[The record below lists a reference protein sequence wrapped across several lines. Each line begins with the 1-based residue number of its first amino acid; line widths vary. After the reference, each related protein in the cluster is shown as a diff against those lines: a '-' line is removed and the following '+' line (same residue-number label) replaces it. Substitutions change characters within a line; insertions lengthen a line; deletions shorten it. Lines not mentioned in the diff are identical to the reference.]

1 MFHSGNLFHAKA
13 SNGGSTMSLL
23 KTVKADFC
31 WSLSARFSAV
41 FLCLCTLLAFPAR
54 PQSTYGTLLGTVTD
68 SSGGVVAGAT
78 VTVTETRT
86 GTSKDRVTD
95 SRGDYQIPNLLS
107 GTYDVAV
114 SANGFKKSVKRGV
127 PLDPRSEVRID
138 MQLELGTTS
147 TIVEVKAALPVI
159 TTETGTVSDVQLSRE
174 ISQLPLNYRAQ
185 STSPLNAITNLPGV
199 QVDLGGA
206 TGNASISVAGNHP
219 AQNEVSVDGFSV
231 TSPRFNGPTVEMF
244 PSTEAISEVKIT
256 SEAAPAEF
264 GQVGDITFTGKGGT
278 NSYHGSLY
286 EYFQNDKLD
295 AGPGFGELKPPKRD
309 NTFGGSIGGPVRLPH
324 FHGKDHTFFFFDWE
338 SNRQR
343 SSANLDNNVP
353 TPAML
358 AGDFSSL
365 CATYDV
371 AGNCTSATGS
381 QLVNPLTGQNFANNK
396 IPSGQFNP
404 TSLTILQTF
413 YPNATDVRA
422 DPLDT
427 ADNYIKT
434 LSSPLTANLFDV
446 RIDQNITSKQS
457 IFGRFS
463 WKHYDSESPQDLGPK
478 TGLSSFILNPKVL
491 GLSYTYTIHPNL
503 LNEFRFGYNTQT
515 TLQAYPGFPD
525 GAALISQLG
534 LQQLGPF
541 PAGSAFPFFEFDG
554 SSGLTSV
561 PGTRQEARHEH
572 KYQIA
577 DNVTWIRG
585 RHTLKFGLDVRA
597 IRSSDFESFIGP
609 DNFGNFF
616 FDGQFTGNDFADFLL
631 GLPSFTAIVNAGP
644 DFNGFAKAHS
654 FFGQDSFQISPKLT
668 VSFGL
673 RYEVHPPFHDNT
685 LQITN
690 FDPTNGSVVV
700 PNAKSLA
707 LATQPFLQSINS
719 CSLAVPNPPS
729 FDPNVPC
736 TPVVTAA
743 QNHIPDTLRFTDYGK
758 ILPRLS
764 VAYRLSN
771 KTVLRAGA
779 GLYDETVL
787 GSIFY
792 SLTGIHTSNYQ
803 QFNNAITSGVPAIQ
817 FPNTK
822 SGDVSNGSGPA
833 GNAVF
838 GTANSIHLHDPYAEQ
853 WTLTAER
860 DLGWETGLRVT
871 YSALRSIGLI
881 VSPDLNQ
888 VPAHS
893 SAYNQDLAPFPN
905 WSVIKSRVNGASS
918 FYNGL
923 ETVVTHRFS
932 KGLFLQS
939 SWVWSKN
946 LSDAE
951 GDESNGG
958 FVAENGP
965 RITDRFNIHAD
976 SGNVSY
982 SRRHRWLTTARW
994 DIPVGRGQ
1002 RWGSAMNPILNAVAG
1017 NWQTSNIFVVQTG
1030 PYLTPFYSG
1039 GLDPSGTNSPQRP
1052 GQQRP
1057 DRLPAS
1063 ACAGLGPSQGQVF
1076 GGSCFTYDWPI
1087 SFDVDGNPLNAI
1099 GRFGNSGVGILEGHG
1114 SFIWNFGLAKV
1125 FRLTE
1130 RLALRFEST
1139 FTNFTNH
1146 LNPGQPDME
1155 ANSSNFGS
1163 SGHSRQGPEG
1173 AAARTAQFAL
1183 RLDF

>member
-1 MFHSGNLFHAKA
+1 
-13 SNGGSTMSLL
+13 MSFLN
-23 KTVKADFC
+23 TVRAEFC
-31 WSLSARFSAV
+31 GSLSAKLAAV
-41 FLCLCTLLAFPAR
+41 LLCLCTLVAYPAR

-68 SSGGVVAGAT
+68 SSGGVVTGAT
-78 VTVTETRT
+78 VTVTETQT
-86 GTSKDRVTD
+86 GISKDRLTD

-107 GTYDVAV
+107 GTYDVSV

-138 MQLELGTTS
+138 VQLELGTTS
-147 TIVEVKAALPVI
+147 TTVEVNAALPVI
-159 TTETGTVSDVQLSRE
+159 TTETGTVSDVQLGRE

-185 STSPLNAITNLPGV
+185 STTPLNAITNLPGV

-206 TGNASISVAGNHP
+206 TGNASISIAGNHP

-231 TSPRFNGPTVEMF
+231 TSPRFNGPAVEMF
-244 PSTEAISEVKIT
+244 PSTEAISEVKVT

-278 NSYHGSLY
+278 NNYHGSLY
-286 EYFQNDKLD
+286 EYLQNDKLD
-295 AGPGFGELKPPKRD
+295 AGPGFGDPKPPKRD

-324 FHGKDHTFFFFDWE
+324 FRGKDHTFFFFDWE
-338 SNRQR
+338 TNHQR
-343 SSANLDNNVP
+343 SSVNLDDSVP
-353 TPAML
+353 SPAML
-358 AGDFSSL
+358 AGDFSSFS
-365 CATYDV
+365 T
-371 AGNCTSATGS
+371 
-381 QLVNPLTGQNFANNK
+381 QLVNPLTGLIFPNNM
-396 IPSGQFNP
+396 IPSDQFNA
-404 TSLTILQTF
+404 TSLKILQTF
-413 YPNATDVRA
+413 YPTANQAKT

-446 RIDQNITSKQS
+446 RIDQNLTSKQS

-463 WKHYDSESPQDLGPK
+463 WKHFDSESPQDLGPK
-478 TGLSSFILNPKVL
+478 TGLNSFILNPKVL
-491 GLSYTYTIHPNL
+491 GLSYTYTIRPNL
-503 LNEFRFGYNTQT
+503 LNEFRFGYNKQT
-515 TLQAYPGFPD
+515 TLQGYPGFPD
-525 GAALISQLG
+525 GAALITQLG

-541 PAGSAFPFFEFDG
+541 PAGSGFPLFEFDG
-554 SSGLTSV
+554 SSGLTTV
-561 PGTRQEARHEH
+561 PGNRQEARHEH

-597 IRSSDFESFIGP
+597 LRSSDFENFIGP
-609 DNFGNFF
+609 DNFGTFF
-616 FDGQFTGNDFADFLL
+616 FDGGFTGNDFADFLL

-644 DFNGFAKAHS
+644 DFNGFAKAYS

-673 RYEVHPPFHDNT
+673 RYEVHPPFHDDT
-685 LQITN
+685 LQIAT

-707 LATQPFLQSINS
+707 LATLPFLQSINA
-719 CSLAVPNPPS
+719 CSLAVPNPPP

-736 TPVVTAA
+736 TPVLTAA
-743 QNHIPDTLRFTDYGK
+743 QDHIPDRLRFTDYGK

-771 KTVLRAGA
+771 KTVIRAGA
-779 GLYDETVL
+779 GLYDETVM
-787 GSIFY
+787 GTIFY

-803 QFNNAITSGVPAIQ
+803 QFNNSITSGVPAIQ

-833 GNAVF
+833 GSAVF

-853 WTLTAER
+853 WTLTVER

-871 YSALRSIGLI
+871 YSGLRSIGLI

-888 VPAHS
+888 VHAQT

-905 WSVIKSRVNGASS
+905 WFAIKSRVNGASA

-946 LSDAE
+946 LSTAE

-958 FVAENGP
+958 FVNENGP
-965 RITDRFNIHAD
+965 RITDRFNIRAD
-976 SGNVSY
+976 YGNVSY

-994 DIPVGRGQ
+994 DIPVGHGQ
-1002 RWGSAMNPILNAVAG
+1002 RWGSKMNSTLNAVAG

-1039 GLDPSGTNSPQRP
+1039 GLDPSGTNSPGRP

-1063 ACAGLGPSQGQVF
+1063 ACAGLGPDEGQVF
-1076 GGSCFTYDWPI
+1076 GGSCFTYNWPI
-1087 SFDVDGNPLNAI
+1087 SFDVDGNALNAI
-1099 GRFGNSGVGILEGHG
+1099 GRFGNSGVGIIKGNGTFL
-1114 SFIWNFGLAKV
+1114 WNFGLAKV
-1125 FRLTE
+1125 FSLTE
-1130 RLALRFEST
+1130 RLALRFEGT
-1139 FTNFTNH
+1139 LTNFTNH

-1155 ANSSNFGS
+1155 ANDSNFGS
-1163 SGHSRQGPEG
+1163 TFHSRQGPEG
-1173 AAARTAQFAL
+1173 AAARTVQFAL